1 MLKINEHYLDL
12 NEGFLFTEIARRID
26 EFTAKYPDR
35 DLIRMGV
42 GDVTLPLC
50 DAVIDALH
58 KAVDE
63 MKDAATFR
71 GYGPEIG
78 YEFLRQAICKHYAK
92 RNIHLNIDEVF
103 VSDGTKGDLSNILDI
118 LSRDNVVLIP
128 DPVYPVY
135 VDTNVMEGRKIL
147 FANADKENN
156 FLPMPDHSVDAD
168 IIYLCSPN
176 NPTGAVYGYDQLK
189 AWVDYAI
196 EKDAVILFDAAY
208 EIFVSDPALP
218 RSIYDIEGAEKCAIE
233 FCSLSKTAGFT
244 GVRCGYSVVPHT
256 LVYGGID
263 LNSLWMRRMTTKCNG
278 LSYIIQ
284 RAAEAVFTDEGQAQ
298 IMENI
303 RYYQENAKT
312 ITGALDELGIWY
324 TGGKNSP
331 YVWLKCPFDM
341 DSWAFFDFLLE
352 NAGVAATPGCGF
364 GANGEGFFRLSSFS
378 SHDDTIEAMRRLKK
392 VFTDYG
398 K

>member
-208 EIFVSDPALP
+208 EIFVADPDLP
-218 RSIYDIEGAEKCAIE
+218 RSIYDIEDAEKCAIE

-364 GANGEGFFRLSSFS
+364 GTNGEGFFRLSSFS
-378 SHDDTIEAMRRLKK
+378 SHEDTAEAMRRLKK